1 PATAISITGRT
12 SGPPRRSVLRAADHE
27 LPDALSDL
35 VTEALAAHD
44 GRAAAKYEHVVA
56 ASRATHLLDMV
67 DVDEAGAVD
76 LQHRLRAQRLL
87 GVEERAA
94 RVEGVL
100 ADRQLHVVAVGGHEL
115 DLGDIDH
122 VHRTADL
129 GEQAGPRLE
138 ARLRQALQLR
148 ECRGGDLVIR
158 RVARRIAL
166 AHAAQ

>member
-1 PATAISITGRT
+1 MRARSPSGSLRRLRPIFRRPTAAAMCIPPVCRRCPATAISITGRT
-12 SGPPRRSVLRAADHE
+12 SGPPRQSVLRAADHE

-115 DLGDIDH
+115 D
-122 VHRTADL
+122 
-129 GEQAGPRLE
+129 
-138 ARLRQALQLR
+138 
-148 ECRGGDLVIR
+148 
-158 RVARRIAL
+158 
-166 AHAAQ
+166 